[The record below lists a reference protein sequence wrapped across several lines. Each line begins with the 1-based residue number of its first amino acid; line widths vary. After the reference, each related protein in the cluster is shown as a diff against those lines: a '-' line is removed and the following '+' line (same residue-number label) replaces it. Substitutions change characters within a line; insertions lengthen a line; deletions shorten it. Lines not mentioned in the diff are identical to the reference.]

1 MFGPNTYFK
10 DTVSI
15 HSSHRDQSFFKLFDQ
30 VRELFAVKFGL
41 EDYDILFIPGSATV
55 GVEATMFSMKYRIK
69 MAGYEGEFKNRWNQM
84 LQNYPKKESYPE
96 TEMYCRLET
105 SISAPFSKEN
115 CIVDAVSA
123 FPYYDLP
130 KGTKVMCSCLNK
142 QLASYVGLAVVC
154 VKKDQW
160 EHCVDSDVYSYLNL
174 RRYKDYADR
183 HQTPNTSPTFIYE
196 HFCRVLKS
204 FDLEQ
209 FRDRINKVSDL
220 ICSAIPEEY
229 IIGDRRCPV
238 ITIKKEAFEKNQAIA
253 EKFDLYGYWTGKP
266 DYQIFTYTSPVE
278 DYKEFVRQYR
288 SSC

>member
-1 MFGPNTYFK
+1 MFGPNTYFT
-10 DTVSI
+10 DTVDI
-15 HSSHRDQSFFKLFDQ
+15 HCSHRDQRFFKLFDR

-55 GVEATMFSMKYRIK
+55 GIEATMFSMQYNIR
-69 MAGYEGEFKNRWNQM
+69 MAGYDGEFKKRWNQM
-84 LQNYPKKESYPE
+84 LKNYPKAASCPE
-96 TEMYCRLET
+96 VEMFCRLET

-123 FPYYDLP
+123 FPYYDVP
-130 KGTKVMCSCLNK
+130 KGTKVMCTCLNK

-160 EHCVDSDVYSYLNL
+160 EHCLSPDVFSYLNL
-174 RRYKDYADR
+174 GRYREYASH
-183 HQTPNTSPTFIYE
+183 HQTPNTSPTYIYE
-196 HFCRVLKS
+196 HFYRVLEN
-204 FDLEQ
+204 FNLDQ

-229 IIGDRRCPV
+229 IIGEKRCPV
-238 ITIKKEAFEKNQAIA
+238 LTIKKEAFKDKSIA

-266 DYQIFTYTSPVE
+266 DYQIFTYTSPIE
-278 DYKEFVRQYR
+278 DYKEFVRQYLHK
-288 SSC
+288 C